1 VCIEYGVD
9 SLRRLAEEP
18 DYRPRRWSADVVRA
32 YRRKVQLID
41 AADDERDL
49 RAMRGLRFEQLSGDR
64 EGTCSIRV
72 NDQFRLILTFKT
84 EGERIA
90 VILELVDYH

>member
-1 VCIEYGVD
+1 MRIEYGVE

-18 DYRPRRWSADVVRA
+18 DYRPRPDVVRA
-32 YRRKVQLID
+32 YRRKVPLID

-49 RAMRGLRFEQLSGDR
+49 RAMRGLRFEQLSGER
-64 EGTCSIRV
+64 EGTCSIRL

-90 VILELVDYH
+90 VILELVGYH